1 MQNLGPKMT
10 RREELEF
17 LVRVGREGV
26 ARGNP
31 YLRHLDSLAGA
42 RLYLRVADRV
52 AAECLRFLGHPANPL
67 LDWGAGYGH
76 LSWLLAHRG
85 FDPTAYNAYPPDR
98 GDEVPFLKEVRHVL
112 HRHIVEL
119 PFPDGEFEAV
129 VSCGTL
135 EHVQEPEASLDEIH
149 RILRPGGLLLVLML
163 PNRWS
168 WTEALATARG
178 VSDHPV
184 KYTFRT
190 FGEIVARHG
199 FRLERRWRACM
210 LPHNLTG
217 LPGPVRRLYG
227 RISSPVHALDG
238 ALCGVPGVNLFSG
251 VMEGVAVRL

>member
-1 MQNLGPKMT
+1 
-10 RREELEF
+10 
-17 LVRVGREGV
+17 
-26 ARGNP
+26 
-31 YLRHLDSLAGA
+31 
-42 RLYLRVADRV
+42 
-52 AAECLRFLGHPANPL
+52 
-67 LDWGAGYGH
+67 LDWGTGYGH
-76 LSWLLAHRG
+76 LSWLLKHRG
-85 FDPTAYNAYPPDR
+85 FDPTAYNAFPPDR
-98 GDEVPFLKEVRHVL
+98 GEEAPFLDGINYVL

-119 PFPDGEFEAV
+119 PFSDGEFEAV

-135 EHVQEPEASLDEIH
+135 EHVQEPESSLDEIR

-190 FGEIVARHG
+190 FREIMARHG

-217 LPGPVRRLYG
+217 LPGPLRRAYG
-227 RISSPVHALDG
+227 KLSAPVHALD
-238 ALCGVPGVNLFSG
+238 AVLCRVPGVNLISG
-251 VMEGVAVRL
+251 VVEGVAVRE